1 MDTIGNKKTACILVA
16 IVLIFGTSILYCSH
30 TSNSDNIK
38 VGVILPLTGS
48 GAIYGN
54 DLKRGI
60 DLAYQQS
67 PLKEEIELIYEDDAA
82 DVTKGINALNS
93 LSFRGVDIIIGG
105 IMSNVANGL
114 LPIVNNKHILLLSP
128 KATDV
133 GLSRENDYFFRIWPT
148 DDVDGKYAASY
159 IVDSLRLKRI
169 AILYDNG
176 TYGVGINREF
186 KNNLTSKKVEVVFD
200 EGFTNG
206 QTNFR
211 TQIAKIKQTN
221 PDVVFVPAYYK
232 EVVLI
237 LKEMNELNCDFYV
250 AGVSSYNEESVKK
263 AAGKLQNKVFFT
275 YPQYSVNSN
284 NLQSKTFTELFR
296 KHNVDREPN
305 AFSAHG
311 YDAFKIIEGCISRL
325 QVRGENINSE
335 NLKYEMEN
343 MESFQGATGTMRFD
357 SFGDAEKGLQI
368 IWLNSL
374 TY

>member
-1 MDTIGNKKTACILVA
+1 MTQKHKLLFITVVIVTIAG
-16 IVLIFGTSILYCSH
+16 VLIWNMGKTY
-30 TSNSDNIK
+30 NSDSIK
-38 VGVILPLTGS
+38 VGVILPSTGS

-54 DLKRGI
+54 DIKRGI

-67 PLKEEIELIYEDDAA
+67 SLKGEIELVYEDDGT
-82 DVTKGINALNS
+82 DVTKGINALNN
-93 LSFRGVDIIIGG
+93 LSFRGFDIIIGG

-133 GLSRENDYFFRIWPT
+133 GLSRKSDYFFRIWPT
-148 DDVDGKYAASY
+148 DDVDGKYAATY
-159 IVDSLRLKRI
+159 IVDSMKLKRI

-186 KNNLTSKKVEVVFD
+186 KNNLTNKDVVLVFD
-200 EGFTNG
+200 EGFENG

-211 TQIAKIKQTN
+211 TQISKIKQVK

-232 EVVLI
+232 EAVLI
-237 LKEMNELNCDFYV
+237 LKQMNELNCDFYV
-250 AGVSSYNEESVKK
+250 AGVSSYNEEAIKI
-263 AAGKLQNKVFFT
+263 AAGKLKDKVFYT

-284 NLQSKTFTELFR
+284 NPQSKLFTELF
-296 KHNVDREPN
+296 KKYNKDREPN

-311 YDAFKIIEGCISRL
+311 YDAFRIIEKCIVRL
-325 QVRGENINSE
+325 KDEGKNINPD
-335 NLKYEMEN
+335 NMKNEMEN
-343 MESFQGATGTMRFD
+343 MEPFHGVTGTMRFNQY
-357 SFGDAEKGLQI
+357 GDADKGLQI

-374 TY
+374 TD